1 MNAGRPGETVL
12 TKDRYITV
20 RNLDG
25 RVRRWKKA
33 IAPFER
39 HPFSLKPASTA
50 LLVTD
55 MQLYFTREGGH
66 AHLPASEAIYPR
78 LKKLVETF
86 KEKGSP
92 VIFTRHAH
100 RKGEEGI
107 LGVWW
112 RDTIREGTE
121 ESELDGR
128 LYAEKAPILHKTR
141 YSAFFGTELERFLRR
156 KGIRTVVISGVMS
169 HLCCDTTARDAFMRD
184 FQVVFLMDAT
194 ASSHEELHVSTLRAM
209 ADGFA
214 EVLTC
219 NELAKRLGWRK

>member
-1 MNAGRPGETVL
+1 LA
-12 TKDRYITV
+12 KDRYITV
-20 RNLDG
+20 KNLDG
-25 RVRRWKKA
+25 RVLRWKKA

-39 HPFSLKPASTA
+39 HRFTLKPASTA
-50 LLVTD
+50 LLVID
-55 MQLYFTREGGH
+55 MQLYFTRQGSH
-66 AHLPASEAIYPR
+66 AHIPASEAIVPR
-78 LKKLVETF
+78 LKTLVDRF
-86 KEKGSP
+86 REKGSP
-92 VIFTRHAH
+92 VIFTRHSH

-121 ESELDGR
+121 ESGLDER
-128 LYAEKAPILHKTR
+128 LYVEKVPVLRKTR

-156 KGIRTVVISGVMS
+156 RDIRTVVISGIMS

-194 ASSHEELHVSTLRAM
+194 ATSDEALHVSALRSL

-214 EVLTC
+214 EIQTC
-219 NELAKRLGWRK
+219 KELVRRLGWN